1 MSHYESFMRAAPIK
15 GIKPFT
21 EALRYGRRFSRPECM
36 ITVRRASQPTESLH
50 YGLIV
55 RKKLARTSVMRN
67 RIKRLLRESIRRWS
81 AHPPHGAEYIQSI
94 IVGWNDIPSHPMRIR
109 LSDIEP
115 IITLILNDAVAH
127 FNAKRQQSMKRDI
140 SL

>member
-1 MSHYESFMRAAPIK
+1 MSHYESFMRTAPIK
-15 GIKPFT
+15 GIKQFT

-36 ITVRRASQPTESLH
+36 ITVRRASQPTDLLH

-67 RIKRLLRESIRRWS
+67 RIKRLLRESIRHWS

-94 IVGWNDIPSHPMRIR
+94 IVGWNAIPPHPMRIR
-109 LSDIEP
+109 LCDVEP

-127 FNAKRQQSMKRDI
+127 SNAKRQQSMKQDI
-140 SL
+140 SS